1 MFALKKKNWCRRV
14 SLINRILYLFEFP
27 SDKAKKMF
35 LLVVLVFLHTYH
47 IAQEQVIT
55 LGDTHSVG
63 SDLHE

>member
-14 SLINRILYLFEFP
+14 LLINRILYLFEFP
-27 SDKAKKMF
+27 SDKAKMF